1 VAAYRC
7 VSRDLLT
14 GTLVAEIPLSGL
26 SYSHRLNDVG
36 ELSASLFLPTPSD
49 TAGRTLGAIYNDAV
63 EETRRQLVIERD
75 GVVVWCG
82 IIWAAPYDDGS
93 QSRSVRAASDWS
105 YFRRRFIDYSSTYTG
120 TDQFT
125 IARQIVNAARGP
137 VGLAGDI
144 GVTVPVTTSGVTR
157 DRTYTASELKPVAE
171 AVEELAAVDNG
182 FDFGIDCAYTSAG
195 VLQKVLNFSY
205 PRRGRNYLNTGHV
218 FELGRNVISFSW
230 PSDGTRVANK
240 VFATGQGE
248 GNETSTIEESG
259 GGATSTRGAAGRTIG
274 LAIDANSIRPLSA
287 GGPGYPLL
295 EKQIQLS
302 DVTVQDTANRYAQ
315 AELAFS
321 TSPIVLPEIT
331 VRGDRDP
338 EIGTYIAG
346 DACRLIIPAGM
357 TPRFPDGLDTY
368 YRIIEYQVMVDDNG
382 TEEVKL
388 VLGEEPRA

>member
-1 VAAYRC
+1 MAEYRC

-26 SYSHRLNDVG
+26 TYSHRLNDVG

-49 TAGRTLGAIYNDAV
+49 TAGRTLGAIFNDAV
-63 EETRRQLVIERD
+63 DEARRQIVVERD

-105 YFRRRFIDYSSTYTG
+105 YFRRRFIDYSATYTG
-120 TDQFT
+120 SDQLA
-125 IARQIVNAARGP
+125 IARALINAAKGP
-137 VGLAGDI
+137 AGLAGDI
-144 GVTVPVTTSGVTR
+144 GITVGSEVSGITR

-171 AVEELAAVDNG
+171 AVEELASVDNG
-182 FDFGIDCAYTSAG
+182 FDFGIDCAYTSGG
-195 VLQKVLNFSY
+195 VLQKVFNLSY

-230 PSDGTRVANK
+230 PSDGTRMANK

-248 GNETSTIEESG
+248 GNETATIEETG

-302 DVTVQDTANRYAQ
+302 DVTVQDTANRYAR
-315 AELAFS
+315 AELAFC
-321 TSPIVLPEIT
+321 TAPIVLPEIT

-368 YRIIEYQVMVDDNG
+368 YRIIAYEVSVDDNG

-388 VLGEEPRA
+388 TLGAEPRA